1 VSLAAIEDIVADLWP
16 DHIAAADPKRGERII
31 LATTHPGARRVEAQT
46 WMKIKGASEIMH
58 PVSVV
63 VLDAIP
69 LLGSGKTDCV
79 ALAKALRE
87 MGA

>member
-1 VSLAAIEDIVADLWP
+1 V
-16 DHIAAADPKRGERII
+16 I
-31 LATTHPGARRVEAQT
+31 LATTKPGATRAEVQT

-58 PVSVV
+58 PASVV

-69 LLGSGKTDCV
+69 LLGTGKTNYV

-87 MGA
+87 SGA